1 MCIEAFNHSF
11 AQFTS
16 AYYSNTLYE
25 TKIFLKKNLIVCIKS
40 LKTGPSDSK
49 RWHVH
54 MQKKK
59 SDTGIKNHVLEYLI
73 WENAQ
78 DTILG
83 VKIYFLIFSQISTIS
98 TIHFYTLGENHF
110 FASLF

>member
-25 TKIFLKKNLIVCIKS
+25 TKIFLKNNLIVCIKS

-54 MQKKK
+54 MQKK
-59 SDTGIKNHVLEYLI
+59 SDTGIKNHVLEYLT